1 MMNFVLN
8 LLNFALKQASFGAWI
23 PTYAVA
29 AGSSDEA
36 GGDGD
41 APAEDRQSSTP
52 AASAN
57 APMMA

>member
-36 GGDGD
+36 GGGV
-41 APAEDRQSSTP
+41 EYRY
-52 AASAN
+52 
-57 APMMA
+57 